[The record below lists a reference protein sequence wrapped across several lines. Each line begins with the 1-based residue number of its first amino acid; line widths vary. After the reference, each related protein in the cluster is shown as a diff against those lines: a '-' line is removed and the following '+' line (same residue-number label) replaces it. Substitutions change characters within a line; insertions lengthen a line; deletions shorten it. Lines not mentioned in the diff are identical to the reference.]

1 MLLTPN
7 QKTIL
12 AHLHQAKNE
21 LPVDAVLNQHCTPL
35 MSVEDREAEIRNM
48 INTGYIG
55 SQTGFSG
62 FFISSSGQSILQQ
75 HRQIEREIKQRY
87 IMKVAGITAGVVA
100 LAALVLFLFK

>member
-1 MLLTPN
+1 MILTQN

-12 AHLHQAKNE
+12 AHLYETKHE

-48 INTGYIG
+48 INTGYLG

-62 FFISSSGQSILQQ
+62 FFISPSGQDVLQRHWQ
-75 HRQIEREIKQRY
+75 AEKELRQRY
-87 IMKVAGITAGVVA
+87 IMKVAGITAGVIA
-100 LAALVLFLFK
+100 LAALVLYLFK